1 MISPGASLHPASTP
15 PHITASAMVRAF
27 TMSPDFVMP
36 PSARRRTPRL
46 LAAVDATKRAVSWGM
61 PTPATMRVVQMDPG
75 PWPILTAP
83 APQSARNSTP
93 AALVTLPAMS
103 VIDGKAP
110 RTSLTT
116 SPTPAVWPWAV
127 ETATAS
133 TCSSTRLPT
142 CERMASRSRD
152 PSGLRLGRSAAPAT
166 SLNWESLEGFLR
178 DFASPV
184 ILSTH
189 IDSKSGRL
197 DTAEAWFRQGLDK
210 AQDEATR
217 ATIAVYYA
225 GELAWRRRTDACD
238 MLEAVLNSTS
248 LARPLLM
255 DLRSSYAQAL
265 AIAGRLEEARSN
277 ADEVVALLDN
287 NSS

>member
-1 MISPGASLHPASTP
+1 
-15 PHITASAMVRAF
+15 MVRAF

-75 PWPILTAP
+75 PWPILTAS

-184 ILSTH
+184 LLIHGEDDVTSP
-189 IDSKSGRL
+189 I
-197 DTAEAWFRQGLDK
+197 RQS
-210 AQDEATR
+210 QM
-217 ATIAVYYA
+217 
-225 GELAWRRRTDACD
+225 LADA
-238 MLEAVLNSTS
+238 MH
-248 LARPLLM
+248 
-255 DLRSSYAQAL
+255 
-265 AIAGRLEEARSN
+265 
-277 ADEVVALLDN
+277 
-287 NSS
+287 